1 MRKLSLSEK
10 KILNRLIFPESFD
23 VIQEETELQFGE
35 IRDDLINLMSYHLVE
50 VVDADK
56 PQPNGTSFYDAD
68 NIRDFSFRIT
78 KSGMKH
84 LDKAK

>member
-84 LDKAK
+84 LDKDK